1 MALAFCMGFFKF
13 RYFATVT
20 KISKKLPICYVISK
34 QGGRFLHILWLS
46 HNIWTLRR
54 ELFNA
59 PFPLRGSDVLAV
71 FWRVVKV
78 TFVSCWNA
86 FFCKTDKTSHKS
98 TYLFMYAIR
107 MNAVFANFSGPS
119 SWTGITPKPCKSR
132 KVKWGVQHI
141 ANTRTMTI
149 NIFITWNIYIFCFCN
164 P

>member
-1 MALAFCMGFFKF
+1 MWPSHQTA
-13 RYFATVT
+13 
-20 KISKKLPICYVISK
+20 
-34 QGGRFLHILWLS
+34 S

-59 PFPLRGSDVLAV
+59 PFPLPRPSLLAV
-71 FWRVVKV
+71 FCRAVQV

-86 FFCKTDKTSHKS
+86 FFCKTDKTCHKS

-107 MNAVFANFSGPS
+107 MKAVFANFSGPS

-132 KVKWGVQHI
+132 NVKWGVQHI

-149 NIFITWNIYIFCFCN
+149 NIFITWKTHIYFSFLYIH

>member
-1 MALAFCMGFFKF
+1 MGFLKF
-13 RYFATVT
+13 RHLCTYFEKVT
-20 KISKKLPICYVISK
+20 IILKSPNLFW
-34 QGGRFLHILWLS
+34 QRFLQILWPS
-46 HNIWTLRR
+46 HNIWTLIR

-59 PFPLRGSDVLAV
+59 PFPLPRPGVLAV
-71 FWRVVKV
+71 FCRVVQV

-107 MNAVFANFSGPS
+107 MKAVFANFSGPS

-149 NIFITWNIYIFCFCN
+149 NIFITWNIYIFLFLYF
-164 P
+164 